1 MYHLFRYAVVVLLLL
16 FFQELVWADGILT
29 IPDIQ
34 ATTPSVFELPI
45 QWENNS
51 SNISTLVI
59 RWTPTATNL
68 FPLEAVSSSNSGTD
82 KKLMFSKIGQQLNII
97 IYGGV
102 EPIPDG
108 LIAKVIVQ
116 IPETLPNNSQIS
128 ITGISAEGADVQ
140 ALPKNVAITTGNI
153 TVSNNFSN
161 FHSADTSKD
170 WTISLSEVL
179 RVVQFFNAREFHCD
193 SGTEDGYA
201 PFAGNKTCTPHNLDY
216 YPQDWKITLNE
227 LLRLIQFFN
236 FPGGSYHPDNNGE
249 DKYAPGPFS
258 N

>member
-1 MYHLFRYAVVVLLLL
+1 MYHISRYVVVML
-16 FFQELVWADGILT
+16 FFLSLSELVLANGILT

-34 ATTPSVFELPI
+34 APTPCVFEIPI
-45 QWENNS
+45 NWENNG

-59 RWTPTATNL
+59 RWTPTDANL
-68 FPLEAVSSSNSGTD
+68 FPLEAEPSTNLGTN
-82 KKLMFSKIGQQLNII
+82 KKLMFSKIGQQINII

-108 LIAKVIVQ
+108 QIANVIVQ
-116 IPETLPNNSQIS
+116 IPESFPNNSQIP
-128 ITGISAEGADVQ
+128 ISGLNAEAANDK
-140 ALPKNVAITTGNI
+140 ALPQNITITTGKI
-153 TVSNNFSN
+153 TVINNPN
-161 FHSADTSKD
+161 FHSADTNKD
-170 WTISLSEVL
+170 WTISFSEVL
-179 RVVQFFNAREFHCD
+179 RVVQLFNAREYHCE

-201 PFAGNKTCTPHNLDY
+201 PFEGNKTCTPHKLDY
-216 YPQDWKITLNE
+216 NPQDWKITLNE

-258 N
+258 K